1 MKPIVSVRLM
11 VYQNAPYIRE
21 CIDSVLMQQ
30 TDFLFEICIGED
42 GSTDGTREICL
53 EYQKKYPDIVKVFLW
68 NRTLPEHRA
77 LPPSRYNFINTIK
90 NCQGKYIALLDG
102 DDYWIDP
109 HKLQRQVDFLDANP
123 DYILCYHNAK
133 IIDENGNVVSES
145 KMPEVGKKDYT
156 SDEIIRGSTNI
167 LTLSLLFR
175 NVIKEFPPEMKNVK
189 NGDNFL
195 TSMLGNYGKG
205 KFMPEITPGVYRTHG
220 AGVWSTLDNNN
231 RLLSK
236 ITTYFWLHLYYERIG
251 KKSHADY
258 YILRIKR
265 LLEDKV
271 PSPTNKNQHIFN
283 SKSYKIGRAITYPYR
298 FIMRMKNLL

>member
-1 MKPIVSVRLM
+1 MYNFEPCVSIVCISYNHINYIRDAIEGFLKQKTSFPIKIVIHDDASSDGTADIIKKYFHKYPALIKPIIQKENQWSKGKRITPI
-11 VYQNAPYIRE
+11 A
-21 CIDSVLMQQ
+21 MQ
-30 TDFLFEICIGED
+30 
-42 GSTDGTREICL
+42 
-53 EYQKKYPDIVKVFLW
+53 YAK
-68 NRTLPEHRA
+68 
-77 LPPSRYNFINTIK
+77 
-90 NCQGKYIALLDG
+90 GKYIALCEG
-102 DDYWIDP
+102 DDYWTDP
-109 HKLQRQVDFLDANP
+109 YKLQKQVDFLEANP
-123 DYILCYHNAK
+123 DYVMCYHDAK
-133 IIDENGNVVSES
+133 IIDESGNVVSES
-145 KMPEVGKKDYT
+145 KMPEVGKKDYS

-175 NVIKEFPPEMKNVK
+175 NVIKEFPPEMQNVK

-205 KFMPEITPGVYRTHG
+205 KFMPEITPAVYRTHG
-220 AGVWSTLDNNN
+220 GGVWSTVDNNN

-271 PSPTNKNQHIFN
+271 PSPTNKNQHILN

-298 FIMRMKNLL
+298 FIMRMKNFL